1 MMKKEIRI
9 IGIDDSAF
17 AKFSKGKVLVV
28 GAVMRG
34 GNILDGIL
42 STKVEIDGDDS
53 TSKLTEMINK
63 SRFKAQL
70 RCIFL
75 DGIALAGFNVVDIN
89 ELNRKTGIPVVT
101 IIRKYPDFNKIKET
115 LARINMQHKIKLIEN
130 AGEPVKIGKIFVQIA
145 GINTWKLKE
154 ILKLACTRSH
164 IPEPLRLAHLIAT
177 GVVKGESRGRA

>member
-1 MMKKEIRI
+1 MKKEIRI

-17 AKFSKGKVLVV
+17 AKSSKGRVLVV
-28 GAVMRG
+28 GVVMRG

-42 STKVEIDGDDS
+42 STKAEIDGNNS
-53 TSKLTEMINK
+53 TSQLADMINK
-63 SRFKAQL
+63 SKFRTQL

-75 DGIALAGFNVVDIN
+75 DGIALGGFNVVDIM
-89 ELNRKTGIPVVT
+89 ELNMKTNIPVVT
-101 IIRKYPDFNKIKET
+101 IIRKYPNFRKIKET
-115 LARINMQHKIKLIEN
+115 LAKINMKDKIKLIEN

-164 IPEPLRLAHLIAT
+164 IPEPLSLAPLIAT
-177 GVVKGESRGRA
+177 GVVRGESRGRA